1 MNSNFFKQ
9 SSVVLS
15 IATLTVALS
24 GVSAQ
29 AETTNSKV
37 AEKKDNRV
45 STSAS
50 LLQSKPSASVVAQ
63 AQPTYPGT
71 VTPTTPSTEPAYPGT
86 TTPTT
91 PSTEP
96 AYPGTTTPT
105 TPSTEPAY
113 PGTTTPT
120 TPSTEPAYP
129 GTTTPTQETTPTEPS
144 SGIQP
149 GRATR
154 GGSSYLGIGGNIGVT
169 GDDTALSEFNFTV
182 LSKIGITNAVSVRPS
197 AVIGDNTTILI
208 PVTYDFSTRPTP
220 TDVGPISSF
229 APYIGGGLG
238 ITTGD
243 NSDVGPMLTAGVDVP
258 LNNQFTATAG
268 LNAGF
273 FDDVSLGVAIGVGY
287 NFGGF

>member
-29 AETTNSKV
+29 AQTTNFKV

-63 AQPTYPGT
+63 AQPT
-71 VTPTTPSTEPAYPGT
+71 
-86 TTPTT
+86 
-91 PSTEP
+91 
-96 AYPGTTTPT
+96 YPGTTTPT

-154 GGSSYLGIGGNIGVT
+154 GGSSYIGIGGNIGVT

-243 NSDVGPMLTAGVDVP
+243 TSDVGPMLTAGVDVP

-268 LNAGF
+268 VNAGF

>member
-9 SSVVLS
+9 SSVLLS

-29 AETTNSKV
+29 AHTTNSKV
-37 AEKKDNRV
+37 AEKKDNRI

-71 VTPTTPSTEPAYPGT
+71 

-105 TPSTEPAY
+105 EETA
-113 PGTTTPT
+113 PT
-120 TPSTEPAYP
+120 
-129 GTTTPTQETTPTEPS
+129 TEPS

-154 GGSSYLGIGGNIGVT
+154 GGSSYLGIGGNIGVA

-243 NSDVGPMLTAGVDVP
+243 TSDVGPMLTAGVDVP

-268 LNAGF
+268 VNAGF

>member
-9 SSVVLS
+9 SSVLLS

-29 AETTNSKV
+29 AQTTNFKV

-50 LLQSKPSASVVAQ
+50 LLQSKPSAFVVAQ
-63 AQPTYPGT
+63 AQPTYPG
-71 VTPTTPSTEPAYPGT
+71 

-96 AYPGTTTPT
+96 AYPG
-105 TPSTEPAY
+105 
-113 PGTTTPT
+113 
-120 TPSTEPAYP
+120 
-129 GTTTPTQETTPTEPS
+129 TTPTQETTPTEPS

-154 GGSSYLGIGGNIGVT
+154 GGSSYIGIGGNIGVT